1 MPIVD
6 LHRLGRG
13 DLVAAGGGLL
23 LFASLFLPWYSVS
36 GPGGPC
42 SSSQCTAFQ
51 TFSSLDILLILG
63 SLAPWILFWI
73 VTRGNELSW
82 PPGEITMISG
92 MIAIVLILYNGV
104 LDQPGTNPNFVSLD
118 VGWFAGL
125 VGAIAIIVGGAM
137 SEVTRGGVRRKPP
150 GSF

>member
-1 MPIVD
+1 M
-6 LHRLGRG
+6 
-13 DLVAAGGGLL
+13 AAGGGLL
-23 LFASLFLPWYSVS
+23 LLFSLFLPWFRVS

-42 SSSQCTAFQ
+42 DSSDCSAFQ
-51 TFSSLDILLILG
+51 TFSSLDILLVLG
-63 SLAPWILFWI
+63 ALAPWILFWI

-92 MIAIVLILYNGV
+92 MIAVVLIVYNGL
-104 LDQPGTNPNFVSLD
+104 LDQPGSNPSFVSLD

-125 VGAIAIIVGGAM
+125 VGAMGIVVGGAM
-137 SEVTRGGVRRKPP
+137 SQVSRGGVRRKPP